1 MHIHVNPPAD
11 VEVVQ
16 TEITALLS
24 LRSPLNFL
32 NLSVQGNDIVVLPV
46 GEYTLHSLL
55 TNTHAC
61 KITFFCTLVHY
72 WISLKYNNV

>member
-16 TEITALLS
+16 AEITALLS

-46 GEYTLHSLL
+46 GEYTLHSSL
-55 TNTHAC
+55 THTC
-61 KITFFCTLVHY
+61 M
-72 WISLKYNNV
+72 

>member
-1 MHIHVNPPAD
+1 MNPPAD

-46 GEYTLHSLL
+46 GEYTLHSSL
-55 TNTHAC
+55 THTC
-61 KITFFCTLVHY
+61 M
-72 WISLKYNNV
+72 

>member
-24 LRSPLNFL
+24 LRSPLYFL

-46 GEYTLHSLL
+46 GEYTLHSSL
-55 TNTHAC
+55 THTC
-61 KITFFCTLVHY
+61 M
-72 WISLKYNNV
+72 

>member
-1 MHIHVNPPAD
+1 MNPPAD

-55 TNTHAC
+55 TNTHA
-61 KITFFCTLVHY
+61 
-72 WISLKYNNV
+72 